1 MIKPKKPQLIVA
13 LDVETLSEAK
23 KIVHQ
28 LSSVV
33 DYFKVG
39 SQLFTAY
46 GPKAIECV
54 TSKGKKVFLDLKFHD
69 IPNTVGSAVR
79 SVVGLSKSLGV
90 KQAVSLLTI
99 HTVGGSEMLKYAA
112 QTAHLF
118 AKELKVVRPKILG
131 ITVLTSD
138 VSLTNTRE
146 IVLERATLAYDCG
159 LDGVVASCQEAAY
172 IRQKFGKDFIIVT
185 PGIRPAGQDAQD
197 QKRIATPSEAIKS
210 GSNFLVVGR
219 PIVQTS
225 DPHQAAQQILKEM
238 I

>member
-1 MIKPKKPQLIVA
+1 MKLKKSQLIVA

-23 KIVHQ
+23 RVVNA
-28 LSSVV
+28 LSPVI
-33 DYFKVG
+33 DFFKVG

-69 IPNTVGSAVR
+69 IPNTVGNAVTSA
-79 SVVGLSKSLGV
+79 VGLSKMLQV
-90 KQAVSLLTI
+90 KEAISLLTVHI
-99 HTVGGSEMLKYAA
+99 VGGREMLQYSVKAA
-112 QTAHLF
+112 QTTAR
-118 AKELKVVRPKILG
+118 ELKVTRPKILG

-138 VSLTNTRE
+138 VGMTNTRE
-146 IVLERATLAYDCG
+146 VVLQRAALAYDNG

-197 QKRIATPSEAIKS
+197 QKRVATPSEAIQS

-219 PIVQTS
+219 PIVKAS
-225 DPHQAAQQILKEM
+225 NPLQAAKQVLKEM
-238 I
+238 S